1 MIEKK
6 KFHTIEELQRLQ
18 YFATK
23 CACDVGLHSLDGSI
37 IVDAKSYIGI
47 YALNFKEPILVVS
60 ESKEFFDMIEGIGET
75 LE

>member
-23 CACDVGLHSLDGSI
+23 CSCDVGLHSLDGSI

-60 ESKEFFDMIEGIGET
+60 ETSEFFDMIEGIGET

>member
-6 KFHTIEELQRLQ
+6 KFHTIEELQQLQ

-23 CACDVGLHSLDGSI
+23 CPENVGLHSMDGSI

-60 ESKEFFDMIEGIGET
+60 ESKEFFDIIEGIGET

>member
-23 CACDVGLHSLDGSI
+23 CSCHVGLHSLDGSI

-60 ESKEFFDMIEGIGET
+60 ESSEFFDMIEGIGET